1 MRNEIDSV
9 EAVGKNSTI
18 SVTGHHASQYIQQ
31 TEKLQHTFGK
41 SAIQTTASPVSLSP
55 TTNRYRNPPHSA
67 IHQHHSMAKH
77 RLLVIDDDA
86 DICTLLDR
94 FLKKQGYEVDTAQRG
109 SSAKELLKEH
119 RYDLVL
125 CDHRL
130 PDTDSAQMLQHIKGI
145 SRETAVI
152 IITGY
157 SDVRTAVEL
166 MRKGAFDYV
175 GKPLYPDEI
184 LMRIKDALAEGEGA
198 SQETPAKTKSANAPK
213 PGPDYIQGSGA
224 HAAGMD
230 AHITLVAPTNMT
242 VLITGDTGTGKE
254 YVAKEIHRRSKRS
267 AKPFVAVDCGALPKD
282 LAGSELFGHVKGAFT
297 GAVAEKRG
305 SFEQADGGTL
315 FLDEI
320 GNLSYENQVKLLR
333 VLQERRIKRVG
344 GEKDIAVD
352 VRILAATNEDLALAV
367 AEGRFRE
374 DLMHRVNEFSID
386 LLPLRDRPEDIMVF
400 AEYFLAKANDQL
412 GKDVSGFDPKVRDL
426 LMAHGWPGNLR
437 ELGNVV
443 KRSVLLT
450 TEGKVQL
457 SGLPAEV
464 ISGSPLPRQ
473 ADRNTP
479 QAAFSD
485 GLKGVSH
492 SAEKQAI
499 LKALERNGF
508 NKSRTA
514 EMLNIDRKT
523 LYNKLKSF
531 GIEV

>member
-1 MRNEIDSV
+1 M
-9 EAVGKNSTI
+9 
-18 SVTGHHASQYIQQ
+18 SQ
-31 TEKLQHTFGK
+31 
-41 SAIQTTASPVSLSP
+41 S
-55 TTNRYRNPPHSA
+55 
-67 IHQHHSMAKH
+67 

-86 DICTLLDR
+86 DICMLLQR
-94 FLKKQGYEVDTAQRG
+94 FLTKQGYAVETAQRG
-109 SSAKELLKEH
+109 STAKELLKQGLFN
-119 RYDLVL
+119 LVL

-130 PDTDSAQMLQHIKGI
+130 PDTNSLEMLQYIKGV
-145 SRETAVI
+145 SRDTQVI

-184 LMRIKDALAEGEGA
+184 LMRIKEALAQTVPAHAEVRKEKTAQRPGANPEYVQGTGPHAKALAEHVA
-198 SQETPAKTKSANAPK
+198 
-213 PGPDYIQGSGA
+213 
-224 HAAGMD
+224 
-230 AHITLVAPTNMT
+230 LVAPTDMT
-242 VLITGDTGTGKE
+242 VLMTGDTGTGKE
-254 YVAKEIHRRSKRS
+254 FVAKEIHHGSKRRE
-267 AKPFVAVDCGALPKD
+267 KVFVAVDCGALPKE

-297 GAVAEKRG
+297 GAMGDKRG
-305 SFEQADGGTL
+305 SFEQAHEGTL

-320 GNLSYENQVKLLR
+320 GNLTYENQVKLLR

-352 VRILAATNEDLALAV
+352 VRVLAATNEDLYVAV

-374 DLMHRVNEFSID
+374 DLLHRINEFSLD
-386 LLPLRDRPEDIMVF
+386 LLPLRERPEDIMVF
-400 AEYFLAKANDQL
+400 AQHFLHLANARL
-412 GKDVSGFDPKVRDL
+412 GKQVEGFEDTVEARL
-426 LMAHGWPGNLR
+426 LAHAWPGNLR

-443 KRSVLLT
+443 RRAVLLT
-450 TEGKVQL
+450 TGPLITL
-457 SGLPAEV
+457 SALPAEV
-464 ISGSPLPRQ
+464 ISGAAPPRKPE
-473 ADRNTP
+473 AGVAVDT
-479 QAAFSD
+479 SLE

-492 SAEKQAI
+492 QAEKQAI

-531 GIEV
+531 GIEI

>member
-1 MRNEIDSV
+1 
-9 EAVGKNSTI
+9 
-18 SVTGHHASQYIQQ
+18 
-31 TEKLQHTFGK
+31 
-41 SAIQTTASPVSLSP
+41 
-55 TTNRYRNPPHSA
+55 
-67 IHQHHSMAKH
+67 MAKQ

-86 DICTLLDR
+86 DICTLLQR
-94 FLKKQGYEVDTAQRG
+94 FLIKQGFEVDTAQRG
-109 SSAKELLKEH
+109 STAKDLLKDTH
-119 RYDLVL
+119 YDLVL

-130 PDTDSAQMLQHIKGI
+130 PDTDSAAMLEHIKGI
-145 SRETAVI
+145 SRDTAVI

-184 LMRIKDALAEGEGA
+184 LMRIKEALSKKDPPVEEQT
-198 SQETPAKTKSANAPK
+198 SKVHSAKKTSS
-213 PGPDYIQGSGA
+213 GDGDYVQGNGA
-224 HAAGMD
+224 HATGLT
-230 AHITLVAPTNMT
+230 AHIALVAPTDMT

-254 YVAKEIHRRSKRS
+254 FVAKEVHRLSKR
-267 AKPFVAVDCGALPKD
+267 AQKAFVAVDCGALPKD

-297 GAVAEKRG
+297 GAVSDKRG
-305 SFEQADGGTL
+305 SFEQANGGTL

-320 GNLSYENQVKLLR
+320 GNLSYENQVKMLR

-344 GEKDIAVD
+344 DEKDILVD
-352 VRILAATNEDLALAV
+352 VRILAATNEDLRTAV
-367 AEGRFRE
+367 SEGRFRE
-374 DLMHRVNEFSID
+374 DLLHRITEFSLS

-400 AEYFLAKANDQL
+400 AQHFLLKANAQL
-412 GKDVSGFDPKVRDL
+412 GKEVKGFDKAVEER
-426 LMAHGWPGNLR
+426 MMKHSWPGNLR

-443 KRSVLLT
+443 KRAVLLAT
-450 TEGKVQL
+450 DGMITMNC
-457 SGLPAEV
+457 LPAEV
-464 ISGSPLPRQ
+464 ISGAPVPS
-473 ADRNTP
+473 AKDRT
-479 QAAFSD
+479 AVEEVTLD

-492 SAEKQAI
+492 SAEKHAI

-531 GIEV
+531 GIEI

>member
-1 MRNEIDSV
+1 M
-9 EAVGKNSTI
+9 
-18 SVTGHHASQYIQQ
+18 
-31 TEKLQHTFGK
+31 
-41 SAIQTTASPVSLSP
+41 
-55 TTNRYRNPPHSA
+55 NPP
-67 IHQHHSMAKH
+67 

-86 DICTLLDR
+86 DICLLLQR
-94 FLKKQGYEVDTAQRG
+94 FLVKQGFAVETAQRG
-109 SSAKELLKEH
+109 STAKEQLKEG
-119 RYDLVL
+119 RFDLVL

-130 PDTDSAQMLQHIKGI
+130 PDTDSLEMLQFIKSA
-145 SRETAVI
+145 SRETQVI

-184 LMRIKDALAEGEGA
+184 LMRIREALENVPTSKQEPGRPKVAAAAGLRDYVQGAGPHAKALAG
-198 SQETPAKTKSANAPK
+198 
-213 PGPDYIQGSGA
+213 
-224 HAAGMD
+224 
-230 AHITLVAPTNMT
+230 HIALVAPTDMT

-254 YVAKEIHRRSKRS
+254 FVAREIHGLSKR
-267 AKPFVAVDCGALPKD
+267 AGKVFVAVDCGALPKD

-297 GAVAEKRG
+297 GAVADKRG
-305 SFEQADGGTL
+305 SFEQANGGTL

-320 GNLSYENQVKLLR
+320 GNLTYENQVKLLR

-344 GEKDIAVD
+344 DERDITVD
-352 VRILAATNEDLALAV
+352 VRVLAATNEDLHSAV

-374 DLMHRVNEFSID
+374 DLLHRINEFSLD
-386 LLPLRDRPEDIMVF
+386 LLPLRERRDDILVF
-400 AEYFLAKANDQL
+400 ARHFLQKANAQL
-412 GKDVSGFDPKVRDL
+412 GKNVEGFDEAAEAKIL
-426 LMAHGWPGNLR
+426 AHAWPGNLR

-443 KRSVLLT
+443 KRAVLLT
-450 TEGKVQL
+450 TGPFIGL
-457 SGLPAEV
+457 GALPAEV
-464 ISGSPLPRQ
+464 ISGQLPPRSTERE
-473 ADRNTP
+473 ALGEL
-479 QAAFSD
+479 SIE

-492 SAEKQAI
+492 TAEKQAI

>member
-1 MRNEIDSV
+1 
-9 EAVGKNSTI
+9 
-18 SVTGHHASQYIQQ
+18 
-31 TEKLQHTFGK
+31 
-41 SAIQTTASPVSLSP
+41 
-55 TTNRYRNPPHSA
+55 
-67 IHQHHSMAKH
+67 MAKAN
-77 RLLVIDDDA
+77 LLVIDDDA
-86 DICTLLDR
+86 DICALLTR
-94 FLKKQGYEVDTAQRG
+94 LLTKNGYQVDSAQRG
-109 SSAKELLKEH
+109 STAKDLLKKA

-130 PDTDSAQMLQHIKGI
+130 PDTDSLEMLQHIK
-145 SRETAVI
+145 SVSMDTAVI

-166 MRKGAFDYV
+166 MRKGAYDYV

-184 LMRIKDALAEGEGA
+184 LMRIGEALEAGSSPARQTAKSRTGTKA
-198 SQETPAKTKSANAPK
+198 SAAAPE
-213 PGPDYIQGSGA
+213 YIQGKGA
-224 HAAGMD
+224 HATAL
-230 AHITLVAPTNMT
+230 ANHIALVAPTDMT

-254 YVAKEIHRRSKRS
+254 YVAREIHRQSKRS
-267 AKPFVAVDCGALPKD
+267 DGVFVAVDCGALPKE

-297 GAVAEKRG
+297 GALADKRG
-305 SFEQADGGTL
+305 SFEQANGGTL

-344 GEKDIAVD
+344 DEKDIAVD
-352 VRILAATNEDLALAV
+352 VRVLAATNEELPVAV
-367 AEGRFRE
+367 AEGKFRE
-374 DLMHRVNEFSID
+374 DLLHRINEFSLG
-386 LLPLRDRPEDIMVF
+386 LLPLRDRPEEIMIF
-400 AEYFLAKANDQL
+400 AKHFLQKANAQL
-412 GKDVSGFDPKVRDL
+412 GRSVEGFEEAVEARLK
-426 LMAHGWPGNLR
+426 AHSWPGNLR

-443 KRSVLLT
+443 KRAVLLT
-450 TEGKVQL
+450 NGPLVQM

-464 ISGSPLPRQ
+464 ISGAPPPTAKDMGGVMDALT
-473 ADRNTP
+473 A
-479 QAAFSD
+479 D
-485 GLKGVSH
+485 GLKSISH

-499 LKALERNGF
+499 LKALEHNGF

>member
-1 MRNEIDSV
+1 
-9 EAVGKNSTI
+9 
-18 SVTGHHASQYIQQ
+18 
-31 TEKLQHTFGK
+31 
-41 SAIQTTASPVSLSP
+41 
-55 TTNRYRNPPHSA
+55 
-67 IHQHHSMAKH
+67 
-77 RLLVIDDDA
+77 
-86 DICTLLDR
+86 
-94 FLKKQGYEVDTAQRG
+94 
-109 SSAKELLKEH
+109 
-119 RYDLVL
+119 
-125 CDHRL
+125 
-130 PDTDSAQMLQHIKGI
+130 
-145 SRETAVI
+145 
-152 IITGY
+152 
-157 SDVRTAVEL
+157 
-166 MRKGAFDYV
+166 
-175 GKPLYPDEI
+175 
-184 LMRIKDALAEGEGA
+184 
-198 SQETPAKTKSANAPK
+198 
-213 PGPDYIQGSGA
+213 
-224 HAAGMD
+224 
-230 AHITLVAPTNMT
+230 
-242 VLITGDTGTGKE
+242 
-254 YVAKEIHRRSKRS
+254 
-267 AKPFVAVDCGALPKD
+267 
-282 LAGSELFGHVKGAFT
+282 
-297 GAVAEKRG
+297 
-305 SFEQADGGTL
+305 
-315 FLDEI
+315 
-320 GNLSYENQVKLLR
+320 VKLLR

-473 ADRNTP
+473 ADRNAP